1 MILNN
6 ILPSL
11 PLANVFYAFSES
23 SLPGKLIV
31 LLLGLSSIGAWTVMI
46 TKYLELNRAR
56 QASEY
61 FMKAFRQPGGP
72 LSLFL
77 QRKRFPETPLNSV
90 YETACKGFGVEL
102 KSQGIDPNDLFQ
114 DGTGEVEGLT
124 LTRQQLEII
133 RGATEASV
141 ADQCLNLEDNM
152 GWLATAVS
160 ACPFLGLLGTV
171 WGVMDAFGGMA
182 AAGSATLSAV
192 APGIAGAL
200 LTTVIGLLVALPSA
214 VAYNMLT
221 NHIRKL
227 AVQTDN
233 FAQELIFA
241 IQRDYVE

>member
-1 MILNN
+1 MILCDV
-6 ILPSL
+6 LPAL
-11 PLANVFYAFSES
+11 PLADAFYAFNES

-31 LLLGLSSIGAWTVMI
+31 LLLGFSSIGAWTVMV
-46 TKYLELNRAR
+46 TKFLELNRAKL
-56 QASEY
+56 AAEY
-61 FMKAFRQPGGP
+61 FMNEFRKQTGP

-77 QRKRFPETPLNSV
+77 QRRRYPETPLNAV

-114 DGTGEVEGLT
+114 GGTGEIDGLT

-141 ADQCLNLEDNM
+141 ADQCLSMEDNM

-214 VAYNMLT
+214 VGYNMLT
-221 NHIRKL
+221 NRIRQL

>member
-1 MILNN
+1 MILNGS
-6 ILPSL
+6 LLCL
-11 PLANVFYAFSES
+11 PLANAFYAFSES

-31 LLLGLSSIGAWTVMI
+31 LLLGFSSIGAWTVMV
-46 TKYLELNRAR
+46 TKFKELHRAKL
-56 QASEY
+56 AGEY
-61 FMKAFRQPGGP
+61 FMVEFRKQSGP
-72 LSLFL
+72 LALFL
-77 QRKRFPETPLNSV
+77 ERRRYPETPLNAV

-102 KSQGIDPNDLFQ
+102 KSQGIDPNDLFKGGAGQ
-114 DGTGEVEGLT
+114 VEGLT

-141 ADQCLNLEDNM
+141 ADQCLCMEDNM

-171 WGVMDAFGGMA
+171 WGVMEAFGAMA
-182 AAGSATLSAV
+182 TAGSATLSAV

-214 VAYNMLT
+214 VGYNMLT
-221 NHIRKL
+221 NNIRKL

>member
-1 MILNN
+1 MILNDV
-6 ILPSL
+6 LLSL
-11 PLANVFYAFSES
+11 PLANVFYTFNES

-31 LLLGLSSIGAWTVMI
+31 LLLGFSSIGAWTVMV
-46 TKYLELNRAR
+46 TKYLELNRAKL
-56 QASEY
+56 AAEY
-61 FMKAFRQPGGP
+61 FLAEFRKQDGP
-72 LSLFL
+72 LSLFI
-77 QRKRFPETPLNSV
+77 QRRRYPETPLNSV
-90 YETACKGFGVEL
+90 YETACKGFGMEL
-102 KSQGIDPNDLFQ
+102 KSQGIDPNNLFH
-114 DGTGEVEGLT
+114 DGVNNAEGLT

-141 ADQCLNLEDNM
+141 ADQCLSLESNM

-182 AAGSATLSAV
+182 VAGSASLSAV

-200 LTTVIGLLVALPSA
+200 LTTVIGLLVALPSS
-214 VAYNMLT
+214 VGYNMLT
-221 NHIRKL
+221 NRIRHL

-241 IQRDYVE
+241 IQRDYAE